1 MTAALANF
9 AAAEYQRRQ
18 GHARRAV
25 AAGEW
30 SVNQA
35 TARLR
40 PWLAIACLAGADL
53 PDLDEGLAGFARDIA
68 DENTVADFVRRDS
81 LAGEICA
88 RRIWSREL
96 ARARDVVI
104 AASSPDDRPEALD
117 RTRGLIALARHFAID
132 PNRFHPVPPFLADEL
147 AQQGTAA

>member
-1 MTAALANF
+1 MNTTHHLANF

-30 SVNQA
+30 TIPQA

-53 PDLDEGLAGFARDIA
+53 PDLDEGLAGFDS
-68 DENTVADFVRRDS
+68 TVPDHLRRSS
-81 LAGEICA
+81 LAAEICH
-88 RRIWSREL
+88 RRVWAPEL
-96 ARARDVVI
+96 ARARDAVLR
-104 AASSPDDRPEALD
+104 ASTPEDGAQALD
-117 RTRGLIALARHFAID
+117 RARGLIALARHFAID
-132 PNRFHPVPPFLADEL
+132 PNHDHPIPPFLADAPL
-147 AQQGTAA
+147 AEGPTA

>member
-1 MTAALANF
+1 MTDLANF

-25 AAGEW
+25 AQGEW
-30 SVNQA
+30 SVDQA

-40 PWLAIACLAGADL
+40 PWLAIACLAGSDL

-81 LAGEICA
+81 LAAEICP
-88 RRIWSREL
+88 RRHWVTEL

-104 AASSPDDRPEALD
+104 AASSPDDRPEALA
-117 RTRGLIALARHFAID
+117 RARGLIALCQHFAID
-132 PNRFHPVPPFLADEL
+132 PNRFHPVPLFLAADL